1 MRHTEQTSADAGE
14 DQRTPLDILAAIAKR
29 TPDAT
34 LLGLEI
40 SGFGVA
46 ILMVALIPGQITFAL
61 PFVTV
66 SAFGLWGIA
75 EHRRSN
81 ETARSIRSALSM
93 FQFVV
98 VTAGASAV
106 LLLIFAIAGRA
117 IGTIIS

>member
-1 MRHTEQTSADAGE
+1 MNRELSSAQRDEQ
-14 DQRTPLDILAAIAKR
+14 QRNPLELLGAIAKR

-40 SGFGVA
+40 AGFIA
-46 ILMVALIPGQITFAL
+46 AMSMIALSPGQITFAL
-61 PFVTV
+61 PFVAV

-75 EHRRSN
+75 EHRRSS

-98 VTAGASAV
+98 VAAGASAV
-106 LLLIFAIAGRA
+106 LLVIFAIAGRA
-117 IGTIIS
+117 IGTIVS

>member
-1 MRHTEQTSADAGE
+1 MRQTGRTSPDTGE
-14 DQRTPLDILAAIAKR
+14 DQRTPLDMLAAIAKR

-34 LLGLEI
+34 LLGVEI
-40 SGFGVA
+40 SGFVA
-46 ILMVALIPGQITFAL
+46 AIVMLALIPGQITFAL

-66 SAFGLWGIA
+66 GAFGLWGIA
-75 EHRRSN
+75 EHRRSS

-98 VTAGASAV
+98 VAAGASAI

>member
-1 MRHTEQTSADAGE
+1 MTQTDPTSVDHGE
-14 DQRTPLDILAAIAKR
+14 EQRTPLEMLAAVAKR

-40 SGFGVA
+40 AGLVA
-46 ILMVALIPGQITFAL
+46 AIVMIALNPQRVTFAL
-61 PFVTV
+61 PFVAV

-81 ETARSIRSALSM
+81 ETTRSVRSALSM
-93 FQFVV
+93 FQVV
-98 VTAGASAV
+98 VVAAGASAL